1 MGTWDIIFLSCI
13 GLGFLFAIVLLF
25 VDHSHALTGGVES
38 PVLQPVCVVSAIT
51 AFGACGFLLHRFTLL
66 SITSVVLLSAGSG
79 LLLAA
84 AGYFIWIRPMKNAE
98 NSTGYSI
105 SQLEGQIGEVITTI
119 PASGYG
125 EIIITMLSGTS
136 NQIASSQDQVIIPQG
151 SRVIVVK
158 VEDHVLQVIPFE

>member
-1 MGTWDIIFLSCI
+1 MGTWDIIFLSCV
-13 GLGFLFAIVLLF
+13 GLGFLFAVVLLF
-25 VDHSHALTGGVES
+25 VDHSHALTGGFES
-38 PVLQPVCVVSAIT
+38 PVFQPVCVVSFTT

-66 SITSVVLLSAGSG
+66 SMASVILLSVGCG
-79 LLLAA
+79 LFLAV

-105 SQLEGQIGEVITTI
+105 KQLEGQIGEVVTTI

-125 EIIITMLSGTS
+125 EIIIKMLSGTS
-136 NQIASSQDQVIIPQG
+136 NQIASSQDQIVIPQG
-151 SRVIVVK
+151 SRVVVVK